1 VARKT
6 TWECSLLVCFI
17 TLGAGRSS
25 EQPSPPPMAWE
36 TGGPLVGVGEKGV
49 GLPAVELAGVL
60 LQLALDADRGT
71 SNHKASGQRRDT
83 GDGGVDAR

>member
-1 VARKT
+1 LGMQSS
-6 TWECSLLVCFI
+6 SLLHYSGGWAI
-17 TLGAGRSS
+17 IGTAI
-25 EQPSPPPMAWE
+25 PPPMVWE